1 MSAGTTHERLKEIII
16 ELLGVE
22 PRLVTPE
29 TTFIEMGADS
39 LDRVEMTMAVELE
52 FGISI
57 ADADA
62 DRVKTVGEAVTLID
76 QLVLRRVS

>member
-76 QLVLRRVS
+76 QLVLRRVA

>member
-39 LDRVEMTMAVELE
+39 LDQVELTMAVELE

-76 QLVLRRVS
+76 QLVLRRVA

>member
-1 MSAGTTHERLKEIII
+1 MSAHTTHERLKEIII

-29 TTFIEMGADS
+29 TTFRDMGADS
-39 LDRVEMTMAVELE
+39 LDQVELIMAVELE

-57 ADADA
+57 ADAEA
-62 DRVKTVGEAVTLID
+62 DRVKTVGEAGTLID
-76 QLVLRRVS
+76 QLVLRRVA